1 MYIRRLG
8 LPMVAMLLSMGVA
21 NAQNDMKGW
30 YLGAGAGVASVEL
43 NTGSDLT
50 GSVDESPT
58 SVRLFGGYRA
68 VKYFAVEF
76 GVGDYG
82 EISAVDSSGDSYEAA
97 LASIDLSLFGI
108 LPLADGIVD
117 LYIKVGIAESE
128 IRETVIDDAGVDPA
142 RQNQWTSTDYLVGAG
157 VQINFLKDRSL
168 GLRLDYSVHDAKQ
181 RIESWDT
188 ASMSLLYRW

>member
-1 MYIRRLG
+1 L
-8 LPMVAMLLSMGVA
+8 
-21 NAQNDMKGW
+21 
-30 YLGAGAGVASVEL
+30 
-43 NTGSDLT
+43 
-50 GSVDESPT
+50 
-58 SVRLFGGYRA
+58 
-68 VKYFAVEF
+68 
-76 GVGDYG
+76 
-82 EISAVDSSGDSYEAA
+82 
-97 LASIDLSLFGI
+97 LFGI